1 MILDQDPIFRLAHF
15 RFGTNRRDRLAWGVL
30 LPNTVSVGTAK
41 EERKETYH
49 ATIHLNPTK
58 TNALRTGSLA
68 HSGGWDTRRA
78 VDIVGL

>member
-1 MILDQDPIFRLAHF
+1 MILDQEPIFRLAHF
-15 RFGTNRRDRLAWGVL
+15 HFGANRRDRLAWGVL
-30 LPNTVSVGTAK
+30 LPNIVSVGTTT

-49 ATIHLNPTK
+49 ATIHLNPTEI
-58 TNALRTGSLA
+58 NALRKGSFV